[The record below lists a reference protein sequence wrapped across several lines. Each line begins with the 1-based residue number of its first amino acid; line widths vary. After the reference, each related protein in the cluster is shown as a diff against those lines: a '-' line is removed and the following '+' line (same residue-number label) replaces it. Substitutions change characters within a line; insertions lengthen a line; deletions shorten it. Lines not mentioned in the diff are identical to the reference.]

1 MVSSILTE
9 NEAFLSSDEW
19 MMLNRNLSE
28 ERNVV
33 IFDVISN
40 DYSSS
45 EANREIVRE
54 IRNDVSSN
62 EKWMVLV
69 GGETAEGMDTSQSLN
84 DSLAGVLAF
93 TLALLFVVLVLT
105 FRSLVLPLKAIVMNV
120 LSLGATYGVLV
131 VVFQWGW
138 GSELFGFGEF
148 GFIQSFI
155 PILLLGLLFS
165 LSTDYEVFLLS
176 RVQEEYRKGI
186 SNEESVALG
195 LEKTAPMISG
205 AALIMVAVFG
215 SFAFAGVLPMQQLGF
230 GMALAIALDATVVRL
245 FLVPATMKL
254 VGEWNW
260 WLPFRGGKRV
270 ENREESRNC

>member
-1 MVSSILTE
+1 
-9 NEAFLSSDEW
+9 

-28 ERNVV
+28 AMNVV

-54 IRNDVSSN
+54 VQDDLLSN
-62 EKWMVLV
+62 ENWTVLV

-84 DSLAGVLAF
+84 DSLVGVLIF

-138 GSELFGFGEF
+138 GSEIFGFGEF

-176 RVQEEYRKGI
+176 RVQEEFRKGV

-230 GMALAIALDATVVRL
+230 GMALAIALDATIVRM

-254 VGEWNW
+254 LGDWNW
-260 WLPFRGGKRV
+260 WLPFREGKRV
-270 ENREESRNC
+270 ENRAESRNY